1 MLLSSSSMHL
11 LYTFRMPRAK
21 TATQRALNQL
31 SEHLQ
36 QCKGVLD
43 KLLPREDYTSL
54 QDMSRQELLNLIVNA
69 GSPTEQSMQ
78 QSMRTA
84 SVATVQSHSSG
95 LPADGSLVLEQLNTN
110 ATEYDEQ
117 TTDFVSDDVN
127 ALSMSTSRH
136 SSYVGSSSISA
147 ALKVM
152 AILCPDIMKH
162 SSLTAPSSPFNQSE
176 RSSLAYTKIS
186 RETEASYVDAYFANV
201 HVIVPMVHEARF
213 RERFAAPEVE
223 DDPTWGVLLNMV
235 LAMGSIAGETSAESN
250 HAVFYQRAKG
260 FLSFDLFGSGMSHLS
275 AR

>member
-1 MLLSSSSMHL
+1 
-11 LYTFRMPRAK
+11 MPRAK

-43 KLLPREDYTSL
+43 KLLPRDDYTSL
-54 QDMSRQELLNLIVNA
+54 QDLSRQELLNLIMSA
-69 GSPTEQSMQ
+69 GSPIQ
-78 QSMRTA
+78 QSMRTD
-84 SVATVQSHSSG
+84 SIATIQTHSSG

-117 TTDFVSDDVN
+117 TTDYVSDDVN

-176 RSSLAYTKIS
+176 RSSLAHTQIS
-186 RETEASYVDAYFANV
+186 CHTEASYVDAYFANV
-201 HVIVPMVHEARF
+201 HVIVPMVHETRF
-213 RERFAAPEVE
+213 RERFAAREME
-223 DDPTWGVLLNMV
+223 NDPTWGVLLNMV

-250 HAVFYQRAKG
+250 HAVFYQRAKT
-260 FLSFDLFGSGMSHLS
+260 FLSFDLFGSGKFCSSL
-275 AR
+275 